1 VRLGVGFLVMLAAA
15 CGGTDPEPGTGPG
28 IPAGGALAIVPVTAN
43 IPPGSAEEVLAAFR
57 ATYDAGA
64 RGYFVSY
71 RWSELEP
78 QAGQYHLADLQT
90 TLQTITGLGF
100 NRVLVGIQ
108 VINTTRK
115 ETPPDLLAVGWD
127 APVMRARFNQLLDRV
142 VPLFGGNVAW
152 LAIGNEVDA
161 YLGPAAQWGPYAT
174 FFAAARQHARGLRPG
189 LPVGVTTIFDGA
201 RGPWRSQVQA
211 LNALADVA
219 IWTYYGN
226 DGAFRALGPEAGPQA
241 LREMVSLAA
250 GKPVVVQE
258 LGQASS
264 AINGGSDD
272 LQARFFAAT
281 LAEWSAIGATAMP
294 FVSQFALHDFPG
306 WLCDELLQYYGI
318 GSSTAFREFLCT
330 LGLRRQDES
339 AKPAWDSVR
348 AFGRRAGS

>member
-1 VRLGVGFLVMLAAA
+1 MRRVQRLVLLAAA
-15 CGGTDPEPGTGPG
+15 CGGTDPAPGTGPG
-28 IPAGGALAIVPVTAN
+28 IPPGGALAIVPVTAN
-43 IPPGSAEEVLAAFR
+43 IPPGSPAEVADAFR

-78 QAGQYHLADLQT
+78 QAGQYHLTDLQA
-90 TLQTITGLGF
+90 TLQAITGHGF
-100 NRVLVGIQ
+100 SRVLVGIQ
-108 VINTTRK
+108 VINTNRK

-127 APVMRARFNQLLDRV
+127 TPVMQARFRQLLDRV
-142 VPLFGGNVAW
+142 LPLFGGNVAW
-152 LAIGNEVDA
+152 LSIGNEVDA
-161 YLGPAAQWGPYAT
+161 YLGPAGQWGPYTT
-174 FFAAARQHARGLRPG
+174 FFGQARQHARGLRPG
-189 LPVGVTTIFDGA
+189 LAVGVTTIFDGA
-201 RGPWRSQVQA
+201 RGPWRNQVQA
-211 LNALADVA
+211 LNALADIA

-272 LQARFFAAT
+272 RQAQFFAST
-281 LAEWSAIGATAMP
+281 LAEWSAIGAAAMP

-306 WLCDELLQYYGI
+306 WLCDELLQYYGT
-318 GSSTAFREFLCT
+318 GPNPPFREFLCT
-330 LGLRRQDES
+330 LGLRRQDGS
-339 AKPAWDSVR
+339 AKPAWDSVS
-348 AFGRRAGS
+348 AFGRRAR